1 MATRV
6 KNQVKTRQSLPQKTR
21 TQMTDLLNTTLAS
34 VFDLQS
40 QTKQAHWNVKGED
53 FFQLHKLFDE
63 LAEIVEDYV
72 DTVAERITALG
83 GLACGTVRMAASGSM
98 LAEYPTEVLDSMKHV
113 ELLADRYAAFGT
125 HARESIDTASD
136 AGDQATADVYTEI
149 TRGIDKALYFLEAHL
164 QA

>member
-1 MATRV
+1 
-6 KNQVKTRQSLPQKTR
+6 
-21 TQMTDLLNTTLAS
+21 
-34 VFDLQS
+34 
-40 QTKQAHWNVKGED
+40 
-53 FFQLHKLFDE
+53 LFDE

-83 GLACGTVRMAASGSM
+83 GVAYGTVRMAASASM
-98 LAEYPTEVLDSMKHV
+98 LPEYPTELLDSMKHV

-125 HARESIDTASD
+125 HAREGIDTASD